1 MTTTV
6 LTDKYNIR
14 ETLDQL
20 GIKEINNGACTGT
33 EWLETSGDVLESF
46 SPANGQ
52 VIVKITQATWDDYEK
67 VVAKAG
73 ETFKTWR
80 KVPAPQRGEIVRQMG
95 EELRNNNIRY
105 LYKKINK
112 WN

>member
-33 EWLETSGDVLESF
+33 EWLETSGDILESF
-46 SPANGQ
+46 SPADGQ
-52 VIVKITQATWDDYEK
+52 LIAKITQATWDDYEK

-73 ETFKTWR
+73 ETFKNLEKSPR
-80 KVPAPQRGEIVRQMG
+80 SSKRRDRSSNG
-95 EELRNNNIRY
+95 
-105 LYKKINK
+105 
-112 WN
+112 